1 MKEKLALLG
10 GEPLIKVD
18 GPHKVWPPQADEN
31 ELLEIKDQRNIDISI
46 KGKTGPIK
54 ELEES
59 FLDFLDNKMKYC
71 ISFNSGTSALLAA
84 YFAMGIEEDDEVIG
98 PSLTYHAA
106 LSPVFFLKGNVV
118 LVDIDKKTR
127 CIDAEEIE
135 KFITKKTKIIT
146 VVHQWGHPADMD
158 RIMEIAKK
166 NDLLVLE
173 DCSHAH
179 GSKYKDKMCGTF
191 GDIAI
196 FSLQAQKMIFAGEG
210 GVLVTNNKKYHD
222 RATLLGHYRDRSK
235 EEIKDIEY
243 NKYWQTGFGLKLRM
257 SPFNAVVAKYSLL
270 NYEKHKENRHK
281 CLNYLNK
288 RLEEIDYIENI
299 YNSDHI
305 DRGAWY
311 GFKPLYIKE
320 KLDNLDRKKL
330 IEALRA
336 EGMYIGTPSGT
347 VLATQPLY
355 KDFPDLMFGKRN
367 KKKIN
372 KLDDFPNA
380 VDVQEN
386 ALSLPTFSDWD
397 RDKDIIDQY
406 MLAFKK
412 IQDNIKYLIN

>member
-1 MKEKLALLG
+1 
-10 GEPLIKVD
+10 
-18 GPHKVWPPQADEN
+18 
-31 ELLEIKDQRNIDISI
+31 
-46 KGKTGPIK
+46 
-54 ELEES
+54 
-59 FLDFLDNKMKYC
+59 
-71 ISFNSGTSALLAA
+71 
-84 YFAMGIEEDDEVIG
+84 
-98 PSLTYHAA
+98 
-106 LSPVFFLKGNVV
+106 
-118 LVDIDKKTR
+118 
-127 CIDAEEIE
+127 
-135 KFITKKTKIIT
+135 
-146 VVHQWGHPADMD
+146 
-158 RIMEIAKK
+158 
-166 NDLLVLE
+166 
-173 DCSHAH
+173 
-179 GSKYKDKMCGTF
+179 
-191 GDIAI
+191 
-196 FSLQAQKMIFAGEG
+196 
-210 GVLVTNNKKYHD
+210 
-222 RATLLGHYRDRSK
+222 
-235 EEIKDIEY
+235 
-243 NKYWQTGFGLKLRM
+243 LRM